1 MINSVHEDF
10 TRHYKVHCAD
20 HTRLYDGIEDMLR
33 NLKKAGVKLAVVS
46 NKADYAV
53 KELCEDFFCDMFDAV
68 VGERDGV
75 RKKPAPDSVNEVM
88 RMLGFTS
95 EKCVYIGDSDV
106 DILTAKNAK
115 MSCISVDWGFRDRA
129 FLIESGARYIVS
141 SPKEI
146 EKCII

>member
-1 MINSVHEDF
+1 
-10 TRHYKVHCAD
+10 
-20 HTRLYDGIEDMLR
+20 
-33 NLKKAGVKLAVVS
+33 
-46 NKADYAV
+46 
-53 KELCEDFFCDMFDAV
+53 MFDAV
-68 VGERDGV
+68 VGEREGV

-115 MSCISVDWGFRDRA
+115 MPCISVDWGFRDRA

-146 EKCII
+146 EKYII